1 VQFIAILRQV
11 KEVIDI
17 VITYRNVFKEHQM
30 NIAKNMEVIFVSA
43 AVLLGATAYA
53 GAAADAS
60 AALQPSIQAAATQAP
75 MQVVVIKAKRLTA
88 VEKASLS

>member
-1 VQFIAILRQV
+1 
-11 KEVIDI
+11 
-17 VITYRNVFKEHQM
+17 M
-30 NIAKNMEVIFVSA
+30 NIAKNMEIIFVSA

-53 GAAADAS
+53 SAAADAS